1 MLPAIGKKMIAI
13 TVSGIYCQLMEQIH
27 EINSSG
33 MSKAKL
39 GSKTRDDSNE
49 VILNEDFENHLKEI
63 QKEWEGKRSVSHIRI
78 LLSQSRRGRNHW
90 MSTLKVGKIAPIFKK
105 FLALRKEAIFSTKFY
120 SMRDKEHPDQA
131 WNHMIAKLDLLFL
144 HSSKE
149 KALPKDATELDK

>member
-1 MLPAIGKKMIAI
+1 MGLLLNYFKLDN
-13 TVSGIYCQLMEQIH
+13 TVYLLQRLKILLQSFFVSKLGQRSRTQRWRENRKSKLIQVGVS

-90 MSTLKVGKIAPIFKK
+90 MSTLKAGKIALIFKK
-105 FLALRKEAIFSTKFY
+105 NSLLCGRKLCK
-120 SMRDKEHPDQA
+120 
-131 WNHMIAKLDLLFL
+131 
-144 HSSKE
+144 
-149 KALPKDATELDK
+149 